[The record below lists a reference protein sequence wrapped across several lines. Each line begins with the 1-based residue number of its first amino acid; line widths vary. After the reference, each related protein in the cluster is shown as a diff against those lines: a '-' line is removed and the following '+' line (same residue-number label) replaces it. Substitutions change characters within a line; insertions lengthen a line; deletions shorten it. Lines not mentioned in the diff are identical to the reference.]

1 MKKQDKHSEEI
12 NDQLIKDLFNDYSL
26 DEAPESLRSETMN
39 RVFNDWTENAISYKP
54 IINKRNRWWMIGGFA
69 ALLAIS
75 FLIDASVIIDYW
87 NKINANNSIIDIS
100 KLYKQMGSVGA
111 TMNSLPS
118 IVYFTFAGILILLG
132 IDRFFSR
139 LANI

>member
-1 MKKQDKHSEEI
+1 MKKKDKHSEEI

>member
-1 MKKQDKHSEEI
+1 
-12 NDQLIKDLFNDYSL
+12 
-26 DEAPESLRSETMN
+26 MN

>member
-26 DEAPESLRSETMN
+26 DEAPESLRTETMN